1 MGLQRKR
8 VTVRTKHGK
17 VYQRSMLVRGTD
29 AVKRVLRNHGGKL
42 LAGAAIASGAALAYH
57 KREAI
62 KPHLTRQALSDH
74 AGAAAKGF
82 HKWRMTEGANMAKR
96 VVEGVG
102 TALATHYIAKAVGNA
117 GQRVGRSVGRAA
129 YGGKRGARK
138 GAEFGKVF
146 GEALGEATLGHAVQ
160 GHIGRAATETGK
172 ALRRK
177 NIIRAKRK

>member
-8 VTVRTKHGK
+8 VTVRTKRGK

-102 TALATHYIAKAVGNA
+102 TALATHYIAKAA
-117 GQRVGRSVGRAA
+117 GHLGERAGKRV
-129 YGGKRGARK
+129 GGKRGA
-138 GAEFGKVF
+138 EFGRVAA
-146 GEALGEATLGHAVQ
+146 EAVGTATFGHAAEH
-160 GHIGRAATETGK
+160 HIGRAATETGK